1 MFIWRRNVKLNSK
14 HNMYSYS
21 ETLNL
26 KNRKLIK
33 IKPTARCKTFKRL
46 TFLQIEEAHG
56 TVFTT

>member
-1 MFIWRRNVKLNSK
+1 
-14 HNMYSYS
+14 MYSYS